1 MEGIFNNKLI
11 GADRCWLVGVW
22 RRTRP
27 VTGIHKSFTMMQ
39 SFVGQG
45 SLTLTS
51 IWSEE
56 EDLLEYERGFSSL
69 VIYVNCAYF
78 SQFPQS
84 EIFQKHCNDHMNLQR
99 AVNFNV
105 LIWYYFSLII
115 PLWSLKIFFNTIFL
129 INYIYSA
136 FIGQWKYSLT
146 WSDLVTIK
154 VGCLEFTL
162 QGPHGLL

>member
-1 MEGIFNNKLI
+1 MEGISNNKLI

-56 EDLLEYERGFSSL
+56 EDLLEYEHGFSSL

-84 EIFQKHCNDHMNLQR
+84 EIFQKDCNDH
-99 AVNFNV
+99 VNPAESSKFQCIDMILFQFN
-105 LIWYYFSLII
+105 
-115 PLWSLKIFFNTIFL
+115 NT
-129 INYIYSA
+129 
-136 FIGQWKYSLT
+136 T
-146 WSDLVTIK
+146 LVTENI
-154 VGCLEFTL
+154 L
-162 QGPHGLL
+162 